1 MNEIDVGARERES
14 QRLAEEQERLIS
26 EQEHE
31 VSVMQELQ
39 RKSKS
44 S

>member
-1 MNEIDVGARERES
+1 MNEIDVNARQRES
-14 QRLAEEQERLIS
+14 QRLVEEQERLIS

-39 RKSKS
+39 RKNKS
-44 S
+44 

>member
-1 MNEIDVGARERES
+1 MNEIDVGARQRES
-14 QRLAEEQERLIS
+14 QRLAEQQERLIS

-31 VSVMQELQ
+31 VSVMQEWQ
-39 RKSKS
+39 RKNKS